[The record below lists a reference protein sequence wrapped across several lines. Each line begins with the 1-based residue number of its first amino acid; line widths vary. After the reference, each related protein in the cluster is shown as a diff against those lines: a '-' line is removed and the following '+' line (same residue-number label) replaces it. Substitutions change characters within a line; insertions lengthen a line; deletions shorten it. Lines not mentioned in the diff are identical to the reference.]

1 MTSVWGHRHKSSE
14 TDVALGH
21 GQIQG
26 QWCHNLQTVI
36 TVITLML
43 NSCAQTQFPWPNIVR
58 LETLAKSKPWLN
70 LAFPPNSVWTQLL
83 MVGGK
88 KIVIRTSVKFIL
100 LCWPLVASVM
110 PNSLWPYGLQPARL
124 LCPQDSLGRS
134 TRVDCHALLQ
144 GIFPTQRSNPGLP
157 HSRHILYCLNH
168 QGSPN

>member
-36 TVITLML
+36 TVITLTL
-43 NSCAQTQFPWPNIVR
+43 NSCAQTQFPWPSIAR

-70 LAFPPNSVWTQLL
+70 LTFPPNSAWTQLL

-100 LCWPLVASVM
+100 LCWPLVASVVS
-110 PNSLWPYGLQPARL
+110 NSLWPYGLQPARL
-124 LCPQDSLGRS
+124 LCPQDSLGKNIGGG
-134 TRVDCHALLQ
+134 CFFLLQ
-144 GIFPTQRSNPGLP
+144 GSFST
-157 HSRHILYCLNH
+157 
-168 QGSPN
+168 QGSNSSLLHCRRIL